1 MNTRR
6 IKLSTDEKIVLMS
19 NLATMLS
26 AGIPIL
32 ETIDSL
38 LEDSK
43 GNTKKFLEVLREEV
57 TQGKNVHSAVEK
69 FPAIFDKVT
78 VNILRG
84 AEEAGTL
91 DVTLNDIKE
100 NIKKEAEFVDK
111 IKGALTYPILIFLV
125 FIGVFLIIL
134 TFVVPKISTVFLR
147 LKVPLPLP
155 TQILI
160 FLSDFILKNTI
171 IMIISTIGVTVL
183 FVLLY
188 NTRRRNVQDIIF
200 SLPLVSRLILEI
212 DLIRFS
218 HSMYMLLDSGL
229 PITSSLELCQE
240 VVHKRDLQKAI
251 AHSKELVMS
260 GKKLSEGFKSARNV
274 FPSIMIKITE
284 AGEKTG
290 SLDKSMKEISEFLNY
305 QVDGTLKTITTLLEP
320 LMLVFV
326 GILIGGMMLS
336 IIAPIYGL
344 ISQIGVHP

>member
-111 IKGALTYPILIFLV
+111 IKGALTYPILIFFV